1 MYRVGICDDDK
12 VLCSLL
18 EEQIQG
24 LSADISVK
32 FEIEVWYSGESLE
45 RDLKKGVGLDL
56 LFLDI
61 ELLQKNGIEIGAFIR
76 DEMEDTDTHIVYIS
90 SKQGYAMELFKMQPL
105 EFLVKPISVARL
117 KEVLERSMKRKKCTM
132 CYKIGYELPMILI
145 VSILHT
151 ALLKKVLDTFL
162 PTEDKNR
169 LIWKIVFVGYYLF
182 TTAAY
187 RVFHVSLF
195 YEMCNLA
202 GIIGVACFYR
212 GTWEK
217 KIWISIVYFCMDIG
231 NGVAVSFA
239 SSEMI
244 RMQQSAI
251 SALLLLICVMVVC
264 HIPDPK
270 ESREK
275 ELDRKQMF
283 LLSAIPTLSVMVFW
297 GLMYGSIGRLTAV
310 FVCVVVL
317 ILNLCVFYLYHFLL
331 KNYVQLREQDIYKQQ
346 TIAYQNQFEL
356 MKESQSR
363 IRALRHDM
371 KNHVLALEGLA
382 KGSEPEKLIAYL
394 DSMQEFMQNPSE
406 HIYTGNEALDSL
418 LNFKLQR
425 AKEELKKVETD
436 IVLPEKMNLQS
447 FDFNVI
453 VGNLLDNAI
462 AVSIQTDK
470 QFLKLNMRIGNGV
483 LFLYMVNSCMGIP
496 DGACEIRRLSEK
508 SFTGHGIGLTNVQ
521 RIVEKYHGDM
531 EMHCKNNYMETEIV
545 LYMKNL

>member
-1 MYRVGICDDDK
+1 MY
-12 VLCSLL
+12 
-18 EEQIQG
+18 
-24 LSADISVK
+24 
-32 FEIEVWYSGESLE
+32 Y
-45 RDLKKGVGLDL
+45 
-56 LFLDI
+56 
-61 ELLQKNGIEIGAFIR
+61 
-76 DEMEDTDTHIVYIS
+76 
-90 SKQGYAMELFKMQPL
+90 KM
-105 EFLVKPISVARL
+105 
-117 KEVLERSMKRKKCTM
+117 
-132 CYKIGYELPMILI
+132 GYELIVVLI
-145 VSILHT
+145 VGIFHT

-162 PTEDKNR
+162 PVGDRSR
-169 LIWKIVFVGYYLF
+169 LTWKIFFAGYYLW

-187 RVFHVSLF
+187 SVFHVSFF

-202 GIIGVACFYR
+202 GIIGVTCFYR
-212 GTWEK
+212 GAWEK
-217 KIWISIVYFCMDIG
+217 KIWISMVFFCMDTG
-231 NGVAVSFA
+231 SGAAVSFA
-239 SSEMI
+239 GSEMI
-244 RMQQSAI
+244 RMQQSAV
-251 SALLLLICVMVVC
+251 SALFLLICVVVVC

-275 ELDRKQMF
+275 ALDKKQMF
-283 LLSAIPTLSVMVFW
+283 LLSAIPLLSVTVFR
-297 GLMYGSIGRLTAV
+297 GLMYGSIDRLTAV

-317 ILNLCVFYLYHFLL
+317 ALNLCVFYLYYILL

-382 KGSEPEKLIAYL
+382 KSSKPEKVIEYL
-394 DSMQEFMQNPSE
+394 DSIQEFMKNPSE
-406 HIYTGNEALDSL
+406 HIDTGNEALDSL

-436 IVLPEKMNLQS
+436 IVLPEKMNLHS

-462 AVSIQTDK
+462 AASIQTDER
-470 QFLKLNMRIGNGV
+470 FLKLCIRMENGI
-483 LFLYMVNSCMGIP
+483 LFLYMVNSCTGIP
-496 DGACEIRRLSEK
+496 EGVCEIRRLSEK
-508 SFTGHGIGLTNVQ
+508 SFAGHGIGLTNVL

-531 EMHCKNNYMETEIV
+531 EMHCKDNHMETEIM